1 MTTAE
6 LQALTDRSPTAILV
20 EQRFPLGLNTR
31 IESIRSLYEQAKV
44 GRWDPYRDV
53 TWEDL
58 RIGDFDTPTC
68 ESARRVWSRRA
79 WTEYTG
85 LAETPAL
92 LVRFCLELGRE
103 ADPKYF
109 LTVRNTEE
117 AWHIECFHQIAERL
131 GGYLNRPDNAAWEP
145 VFNQQRYRVA
155 LDGRQ
160 PLDPYVAVH
169 CAMEDGLEFDLSVL
183 YRQHSTQPAVAT
195 VMERITAAKQR
206 HAAFGWL
213 YLQAR
218 AAQMDAPARA
228 AVAAHIVR
236 WIEDVLWKGYHV
248 PTLSTEIPTAL
259 DTADRLLL
267 ARAGLGA
274 AEAAD
279 EEAVVVDWLARS
291 RQRLAELDITLPPI
305 RHARLGRV

>member
-1 MTTAE
+1 MTTA
-6 LQALTDRSPTAILV
+6 LQAPPGQTPTAILV

-53 TWEDL
+53 AWDDL
-58 RIGDFDTPTC
+58 RPGDHDKATC
-68 ESARRVWSRRA
+68 DAARRVWSRRA
-79 WTEYTG
+79 WTEYTA

-117 AWHIECFHQIAERL
+117 AWHIECFHEIAERL
-131 GGYLNRPDNAAWEP
+131 GGYLDRPGDAAWEP
-145 VFNQQRYRVA
+145 VFNQHRYRQA

-160 PLDPYVAVH
+160 PIDPYVAVH
-169 CAMEDGLEFDLSVL
+169 CAMEDGLEFDLCAL
-183 YRQHSTQPAVAT
+183 YREHSRDPAVAK

-213 YLQAR
+213 YLEAR
-218 AAQMDAPARA
+218 AAQMEPLARA
-228 AVAAHIVR
+228 QVAEHIAR
-236 WIEDVLWKGYHV
+236 WIGEVLWKGYHV
-248 PTLSTEIPTAL
+248 PTLSTDIDTAQ
-259 DTADRLLL
+259 DTADRHLL
-267 ARAGLGA
+267 AIAGLGA

-291 RQRLAELDITLPPI
+291 RQRLAEFDIALPPI
-305 RHARLGRV
+305 RHSRLGLV

>member
-1 MTTAE
+1 MTTA
-6 LQALTDRSPTAILV
+6 LQAPPGQRTTAILV
-20 EQRFPLGLNTR
+20 EQRFPLGLSTR

-53 TWEDL
+53 DWDDL
-58 RIGDFDTPTC
+58 RASDFDAPIC
-68 ESARRVWSRRA
+68 AAARRVWSRRA
-79 WTEYTG
+79 WTEYTA

-131 GGYLNRPDNAAWEP
+131 GGYLDRPGDAAWEP
-145 VFNQQRYRVA
+145 VFNQHRYRQA
-155 LDGRQ
+155 LDGRE
-160 PLDPYVAVH
+160 PIDPYVAVH
-169 CAMEDGLEFDLSVL
+169 CAMEDGLEFDLCTL
-183 YRQHSTQPAVAT
+183 YRGHSAQPVVAG
-195 VMERITAAKQR
+195 VMERITQAKQR

-213 YLQAR
+213 YLETRAALMAPAAR
-218 AAQMDAPARA
+218 AQ
-228 AVAAHIVR
+228 VAEHIAR
-236 WIEDVLWKGYHV
+236 WIGEVLWKGHHV
-248 PTLSTEIPTAL
+248 PSLSSDI
-259 DTADRLLL
+259 DTAQDRADRRLL
-267 ARAGLGA
+267 ASTGLGV

-291 RQRLAELDITLPPI
+291 RQRLAEFDIALPPI
-305 RHARLGRV
+305 RHARLGLV